1 MLQNFTMPIPK
12 KDNPLTHQVCIRFT
26 QADYDALTAIPDYR
40 EKLRELI
47 KEWLNSQ
54 ESAGK

>member
-1 MLQNFTMPIPK
+1 MPIPK